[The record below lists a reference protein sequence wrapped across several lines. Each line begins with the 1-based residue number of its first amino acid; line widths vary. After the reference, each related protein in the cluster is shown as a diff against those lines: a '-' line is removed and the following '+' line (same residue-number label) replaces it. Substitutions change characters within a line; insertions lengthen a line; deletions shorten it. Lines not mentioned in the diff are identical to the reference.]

1 MIVFDIRPYH
11 GVGPLGFGAS
21 SAEVHAVL
29 GPPVR
34 TRTSNGE
41 RIDTFQGFTVA
52 YSGETGQFVEAAFS
66 SAMDVRFQGINL
78 FTASVAVEMLTVADG
93 APMEG
98 LGFIVF
104 LNLGIAL
111 ADFDSEQ
118 ESDRAVQVFAR
129 GRWDSI
135 KSLKPYAPAAAAE
148 PKK

>member
-1 MIVFDIRPYH
+1 MFDIRPYQ
-11 GVGPLGFGAS
+11 GVGSLVFGTS
-21 SAEVHAVL
+21 PAEVHAVL

-34 TRTSNGE
+34 TRSSNYE

-66 SAMDVRFQGINL
+66 SAMDVRFHGINL
-78 FTASVAVEMLTVADG
+78 FTASAAVEMLTVADG
-93 APMEG
+93 VPMEG

-118 ESDRAVQVFAR
+118 ESDRAVQVFER